1 VVEIFQ
7 AKSLVFYKLYL
18 FIYFIVIQ
26 NVIITYVLPMGM
38 MPVIGTLNENFLKI
52 NEKIVR

>member
-38 MPVIGTLNENFLKI
+38 MPVIGTLNESFLKI